1 MQLQADGKRQGL
13 RSLVAVSAGTSTR
26 LLFIRD
32 ALSGREFLCDTG
44 AQRSVLPATVEDTAP
59 GVHGPQLR
67 SANDTPI
74 RTYGTKTAD
83 LCFGGQRFRWD
94 FVTADISFPLLGTD
108 FLCVHNLLVG
118 VKNNRL
124 VDARTFSSFEC
135 ARGPAAYG
143 GLSSSLSE
151 GDEYQRLLR
160 EFPGIT

>member
-94 FVTADISFPLLGTD
+94 FVTADISFPLLGAD
-108 FLCVHNLLVG
+108 FLCAHNLLVG
-118 VKNNRL
+118 VKKQPPGG
-124 VDARTFSSFEC
+124 RTDV
-135 ARGPAAYG
+135 
-143 GLSSSLSE
+143 L
-151 GDEYQRLLR
+151 
-160 EFPGIT
+160 IV